1 MIYLQPEVKSGL
13 GEDTFWTW
21 FEREIGGTFDPP
33 PGPLGPHDIA
43 LRYSTLGPCRP
54 GDEPRTIALLWELLP
69 EMREIL
75 GGTAWDEKI
84 EATRECAKHAARR
97 FVATPLAARFYA
109 DCGLIESLPIGV
121 DTDFFFPQRDRRNL
135 PPTGFWCGTT
145 HPMKGYARLREL
157 ARENHHISWIIV
169 WKSEAERAPATEFL
183 PRSQNFTLVSQG
195 RLAELMNEST
205 FLACPG
211 LLRPYFMVEWEAMA
225 CDLPVINMGPPKD
238 FEPLEHPR
246 VKLFD
251 LGWSRHQ
258 VKSQWIRVL
267 ENMGVTW

>member
-21 FEREIGGTFDPP
+21 FAREIGGTFDPP

-69 EMREIL
+69 EMKEVL

-84 EATRECAKHAARR
+84 ARTMECAKHAARR
-97 FVATPLAARFYA
+97 FVATPLAVRFYT
-109 DCGLIESLPIGV
+109 DCGPVEVLPIGV
-121 DTDFFFPQRDRRNL
+121 DMDLFSPRRDRRNL

-145 HPMKGYARLREL
+145 HPMKGYRRLKEFARLSFWVR
-157 ARENHHISWIIV
+157 WIIV
-169 WKSEAERAPATEFL
+169 WKSEAERAPESDFL
-183 PRSQNFTLVSQG
+183 PNSRNYTRVSQV
-195 RLAELMNEST
+195 RLAELMNEAT

-211 LLRPYFMVEWEAMA
+211 LLHPYFMVEWEAMA
-225 CDLPVINMGPPKD
+225 CDLPVINLGPEKD
-238 FEPLEHPR
+238 FPSSEHPR
-246 VKLFD
+246 PYLFE
-251 LGWSRHQ
+251 LGWSRNQ
-258 VKSQWIRVL
+258 LKEEWIRIL
-267 ENMGVTW
+267 RNMEVEW